1 MTRFNLT
8 TKIAAFA
15 IAGAALSIT
24 PALAQTAPSTSQPST
39 SMPSTDTTATAEA
52 PAASTT
58 LTGKIAAAGQKA
70 GTFTLQVGEAPSAKE
85 IAVDAS
91 AATSDGQPF
100 AIGDEVTVTGTL
112 SADQTALKAS
122 TLAKSGASATSAPA
136 DSSASDMSASPSTE
150 PAPATEPASK
160 PVQ

>member
-24 PALAQTAPSTSQPST
+24 PALAQTTPSTSQ
-39 SMPSTDTTATAEA
+39 PSTDTTATAEA

-150 PAPATEPASK
+150 PAPASK

>member
-15 IAGAALSIT
+15 IASAAVSIT
-24 PALAQTAPSTSQPST
+24 PALAQTAPSTTQPST
-39 SMPSTDTTATAEA
+39 DATATAEA

-122 TLAKSGASATSAPA
+122 TLAKSGAAATSAPA
-136 DSSASDMSASPSTE
+136 DSSASDMSSSPSTE

-160 PVQ
+160 PAQ

>member
-15 IAGAALSIT
+15 IAGAALSMT
-24 PALAQTAPSTSQPST
+24 PALAQTAPST
-39 SMPSTDTTATAEA
+39 DATATAEA

-58 LTGKIAAAGQKA
+58 LTGKIAAAGEKA
-70 GTFTLQVGEAPSAKE
+70 GTFTLKVGEAPAAKE

-112 SADQTALKAS
+112 SADQMALKAS
-122 TLAKSGASATSAPA
+122 SLAKSGAAATSAPA
-136 DSSASDMSASPSTE
+136 DSSGAQSSPSTE
-150 PAPATEPASK
+150 PAPATEPAQQ
-160 PVQ
+160 PAQ